1 MEKKIIFVTDIK
13 SLNKQKEINYIKK
26 IINIINLN
34 ISYLI
39 KKL

>member
-13 SLNKQKEINYIKK
+13 SLNKKKEINYIKK

-34 ISYLI
+34 INYLI